1 VGNTCKQGED
11 LWLGWSQRKL
21 GGVPIGDG
29 LGREARVGLAGC
41 GVCDSV
47 LEMGRINRLSSV
59 VLVT

>member
-1 VGNTCKQGED
+1 
-11 LWLGWSQRKL
+11 
-21 GGVPIGDG
+21 
-29 LGREARVGLAGC
+29 LAGC